1 MKTHVPVRVSARRLS
16 EGPPPRST
24 CRPGRRL
31 QLQVRFDRRGVHRT
45 VVRGQRG
52 ERPSSLAA
60 PQPPTLGRL
69 AGPSCR
75 RSAARPARPP
85 GRATRSR
92 TAAALPCRPR
102 AAPLKRTPVS
112 LRSSKRPSGQR
123 AVHPP
128 VGTLPRPHSARPG
141 FSGRRLASTILLGGT
156 KGHSAE
162 TLSSFL
168 SSCPLPA
175 HKLPYSSA
183 PVPVFAGQRR
193 FGALGMTTL
202 PCHTTIT
209 PSARQN
215 ETATRST
222 CSGTGFPLLALLRR
236 GRTLPVH
243 VRPPL
248 TLRSAPS
255 ARSRFPSEPRARTP
269 RRGRPRGD
277 PRTPRPQ
284 GVLSH
289 GPLFLPVLSSP
300 WSRSR
305 VPGPSACH
313 LSS

>member
-1 MKTHVPVRVSARRLS
+1 MKTHEPVRVSARRLS
-16 EGPPPRST
+16 EAPLPLVRRADRGVVFSCKCVSTDVEFTELSSADSVGSARPLWRLHSRRLWDASRGPPADAL
-24 CRPGRRL
+24 RPGP
-31 QLQVRFDRRGVHRT
+31 RG
-45 VVRGQRG
+45 
-52 ERPSSLAA
+52 
-60 PQPPTLGRL
+60 
-69 AGPSCR
+69 
-75 RSAARPARPP
+75 
-85 GRATRSR
+85 R

-112 LRSSKRPSGQR
+112 LRSSKRPFGQC

-156 KGHSAE
+156 KGRSAE

-202 PCHTTIT
+202 PCHTMIT
-209 PSARQN
+209 PSARQS

-255 ARSRFPSEPRARTP
+255 AQSRFPSEPRAHTP

-289 GPLFLPVLSSP
+289 GPLFLPVLSPP
-300 WSRSR
+300 WSRSLI
-305 VPGPSACH
+305 PGPSACH